1 MAQRISSPL
10 FVGRAS
16 ELAAV
21 ERLVEQAA
29 EGAGCALMVSGEAG
43 IGKSRLV
50 AEVETRLR
58 AAHAV
63 VLAGECVE
71 VAEGELAFAPI
82 VAALRPVM
90 NDGEGVRGLEEPLRG
105 ALAALWPAV
114 GEANASSR
122 EQLFEAVYRVLARL
136 AEDRLVVLIIE
147 DVHWIDRSSRDLLGF
162 LVRNARRDRLLFVA
176 TYRPDE
182 LHRGHPLR
190 PFLAELERSG
200 QAQRLDLEPLARTEL
215 AAQLGAIIGTSLAGG
230 TVDRIFAR
238 CEGNPFFAEELLATV
253 DAGRPDDLPG
263 SLREALLLRVERL
276 APATQGVL
284 RAAAVVGR
292 SVDHRLLGRVSGV
305 PESDLLAAL
314 REASEHHVLVLTGRA
329 MAYTFRHALLRE
341 AIYDDTF
348 PGERLQLHRAIAE
361 TLATNPE
368 LATTSATAE
377 LAYHWHAAGELPAA
391 LATSLQAAEEAE
403 RMNAYDEA
411 VGHFERALGIWDRV
425 PEAEEIAGVARVE
438 LLLRGSDLAERA
450 GDAERALTLGERA
463 RDATDDRTPVLA
475 AAAETRIGRALW
487 NAGRGQDA
495 IEHLAEARRLVPSE
509 PPSIQRAEALAE
521 EGRVL
526 MLTGRGRE
534 VRGRLE
540 EALELATSLSA
551 PHVQASTLNT
561 LAIVY
566 GLVGD
571 MESAIASGRRGL
583 SIANEFGSAIEI
595 LRAYVNGSQAIDDAG
610 RPQEALTMGV
620 EGIAAAR
627 RLGMDRAAGDQL
639 RVQAAWRLA
648 RMGRLAEAEEV
659 IEPAVRAATT
669 PFNVAASRSIAGHLA
684 AERGE
689 FDVAERLLSE
699 AWALM
704 QGSGGFQLIGPAQA
718 WMVWLDLWRGELLAA
733 EQRVFE
739 GLGRVSEAEP
749 DLIYNAELYWLAV
762 RIEADLMDRGE
773 TCADPTRRERLEA
786 RATTVLA
793 DFDQVIAGIPGDGA
807 PPEAFA
813 FRALAHAELTRL
825 RGNHDP
831 EPWRVAGEQFEALG
845 EGSRVAYTRFRAAEA
860 LTRAGAAEEEAGALL
875 RAAHQAAVAI
885 GTRPFQAQ
893 IENLARRVGV
903 TLGDHPPPS
912 APATRGAEPPVDDV
926 LELLTGS
933 RRGPRPDRLLATI
946 MFTDI
951 AGSTALAAEL
961 GDWRWRVLLDRHDE
975 LVRAQLS
982 RFGGVAIK
990 FIGDG
995 TLSTFDGP
1003 GRAIDCACALREAV
1017 KALGIEIRAGIHT
1030 GEIEVRGDDI
1040 GGISVHI
1047 GARVAA
1053 MAGPSEIL
1061 VSQTVTDAVTGS
1073 GIQFEP
1079 RGVHELKGV
1088 PGRWQLSAVLRASD
1102 RGAQSSR

>member
-1 MAQRISSPL
+1 MPQRISSPL
-10 FVGRAS
+10 FVGRAN

-21 ERLVEQAA
+21 ERLVQQAD

-50 AEVETRLR
+50 AELETRLR
-58 AAHAV
+58 TANAL

-90 NDGEGVRGLEEPLRG
+90 MSDGEGMDGLEQPLRG
-105 ALAALWPAV
+105 SLAALWPTL
-114 GEANASSR
+114 GEAAASSR

-200 QAQRLDLEPLARTEL
+200 QAQRLELEPLGRAEL
-215 AAQLGAIIGTSLAGG
+215 AVQLGAIIGTRLAGG
-230 TVDRIFAR
+230 TIDRIFAR

-253 DAGRPDDLPG
+253 DAGGPDDLPG

-276 APATQGVL
+276 APATQDVL

-305 PESDLLAAL
+305 SDSDLLGAL
-314 REASEHHVLVLTGRA
+314 REAGEHHVLVLTGRG

-377 LAYHWHAAGELPAA
+377 LAHHWHAAGELPAA
-391 LATSLQAAEEAE
+391 LGASLQAAQEAD

-411 VGHFERALGIWDRV
+411 VGHFERALAIWDRV
-425 PEAEEIAGVARVE
+425 PSAEEIAGMARVE

-463 RDATDDRTPVLA
+463 RDAVSGEAPVLA

-495 IEHLAEARRLVPSE
+495 IEHLAEARRLVPPD

-521 EGRVL
+521 EGRLL

-534 VRGRLE
+534 AQARLE
-540 EALELATSLSA
+540 EALELAMTLSA

-571 MESAIASGRRGL
+571 MESAVASGRKGL
-583 SIANEFGSAIEI
+583 KIAGEFGLATEI

-610 RPQEALTMGV
+610 RPQEALAMGI
-620 EGIAAAR
+620 EGIDAAR

-648 RMGRLAEAEEV
+648 RMGRLAEAEKV
-659 IEPAVRAATT
+659 IEPAMRAATT
-669 PFNVAASRSIAGHLA
+669 PFNVAASSSISGYLA

-689 FDVAERLLSE
+689 FDVAQRLLSE

-704 QGSGGFQLIGPAQA
+704 QRSGGFQLIGPAQA
-718 WMVWLDLWRGELLAA
+718 WMVSLDLWRGELATA

-739 GLGRVSEAEP
+739 GLARIAKAEP
-749 DLIYNAELYWLAV
+749 DLIYNGELYWLAV
-762 RIEADLMDRGE
+762 RIQADLEARNDRPL
-773 TCADPTRRERLEA
+773 DPTLRERLEG
-786 RATTVLA
+786 RAGAVLA
-793 DFDQVIAGIPGDGA
+793 DLDEVIAGTPGDGA
-807 PPEAFA
+807 PPEAIA
-813 FRALAHAELTRL
+813 FRALAYAELCRL
-825 RGNHDP
+825 RAEHDP
-831 EPWRVAGEQFEALG
+831 EPWRTAGAQFRALD
-845 EGSRVAYTRFRAAEA
+845 EVYRVAYTNFRVAEA
-860 LTRAGAAEEEAGALL
+860 LALGDADEEAFAAPM

-885 GTRPFQAQ
+885 GTVPFQAQ
-893 IENLARRVGV
+893 VTNLARRVGV
-903 TLGDHPPPS
+903 ALGLPTPPHERAGS
-912 APATRGAEPPVDDV
+912 RAAPPLDEV

-951 AGSTALAAEL
+951 ARSTALAAEL
-961 GDWRWRVLLDRHDE
+961 GDWRWRELLDRHDE
-975 LVRAQLS
+975 LVRAELS

-1017 KALGIEIRAGIHT
+1017 KTLGLEIRAGIHT

-1053 MAGPSEIL
+1053 LAGASEIL

-1073 GIQFEP
+1073 GIQFAP
-1079 RGVHELKGV
+1079 RGAHELKGV
-1088 PGRWQLSAVLRASD
+1088 PGTWQLSAVLRASD
-1102 RGAQSSR
+1102 RGSP